1 MAQNLNPK
9 SEKVAKIFAQIV
21 ESCREASQHSVRQ
34 DPMFSQLYMPSPYA
48 VSGTPPPL
56 PFSSH
61 PFLPQPKIPQAQGSV
76 RHLPPSAQW
85 R

>member
-34 DPMFSQLYMPSPYA
+34 DPMFSQ
-48 VSGTPPPL
+48 V
-56 PFSSH
+56 
-61 PFLPQPKIPQAQGSV
+61 QPES
-76 RHLPPSAQW
+76 
-85 R
+85 